1 METCNP
7 HAYLC
12 HICVKQLDS
21 VPALEEKLAS
31 AQKELESL
39 KKELNSKVS
48 NLRTKQFVYGSKR
61 PSMPPHSK
69 DEAPSNTPRTT
80 SQGSSTSTESHSPSE
95 MPLPT
100 VQSVLLSS
108 TVKSLSGGQYP
119 QAISPIP
126 YAPSQT
132 FDPIC
137 SVTGS
142 DLPSSEMELNPNT
155 QQSSTP
161 TTQRSPKVDVS
172 ASITHD
178 HASTWWR
185 CNKFYTLLNCIC
197 RYISITQPGQKCIV
211 LILPYGNR
219 S

>member
-1 METCNP
+1 MEPVCSLCKSPIPNSRRRRKLHGSSCATPRATLERFVIANLGLTLECVVETCNP

-95 MPLPT
+95 MPLPIDLY
-100 VQSVLLSS
+100 SCLL
-108 TVKSLSGGQYP
+108 L
-119 QAISPIP
+119 
-126 YAPSQT
+126 
-132 FDPIC
+132 
-137 SVTGS
+137 
-142 DLPSSEMELNPNT
+142 
-155 QQSSTP
+155 
-161 TTQRSPKVDVS
+161 
-172 ASITHD
+172 
-178 HASTWWR
+178 
-185 CNKFYTLLNCIC
+185 
-197 RYISITQPGQKCIV
+197 
-211 LILPYGNR
+211 
-219 S
+219 